1 MRLKNFAAEV
11 AAVLPKTACG
21 KPLEIWFQDEAR
33 VGQQGTLTR
42 IWAER
47 GTRPRAP
54 RDTRYTS
61 GYIFGAVCPERA
73 EAAALIMP
81 HADTSAMNA
90 HLCEIARTVAAGA
103 HALLILDGA
112 GWHGSAKLEVPDNIT
127 LLKLP
132 PYAPELNPMENVWA
146 TCAPTSW
153 QSLCLNPTMRSS
165 TNAAMPGISS
175 QRTNRQSHQLHH
187 VIGPKQSIN
196 RAVGIIWQRGED
208 SENRIKELKLDFGGD
223 TLPCSDFVANAL
235 YFLISALSYNLFAL
249 MRHLLPGELSQH
261 CDNAALGGW
270 SPSRQKWLERDV
282 NSWSKCGKTT
292 EYSPNIHGT
301 SATRT
306 EEV

>member
-1 MRLKNFAAEV
+1 MRTYRIEGLSNRRSPGRQPLLSVAQKAELASLV
-11 AAVLPKTACG
+11 REGPDPETACG

-81 HADTSAMNA
+81 YADTSAMNA

-112 GWHGSAKLEVPDNIT
+112 GWHGSTKLQVPDNIT

-132 PYAPELNPMENVWA
+132 PYSPELNPMENVWA
-146 TCAPTSW
+146 YLRANKLAISVFESYDEIVDKCCDAWNFFAEDKQAITSI
-153 QSLCLNPTMRSS
+153 T
-165 TNAAMPGISS
+165 
-175 QRTNRQSHQLHH
+175 
-187 VIGPKQSIN
+187 
-196 RAVGIIWQRGED
+196 
-208 SENRIKELKLDFGGD
+208 
-223 TLPCSDFVANAL
+223 
-235 YFLISALSYNLFAL
+235 
-249 MRHLLPGELSQH
+249 
-261 CDNAALGGW
+261 
-270 SPSRQKWLERDV
+270 SRNWAKTV
-282 NSWSKCGKTT
+282 NQ
-292 EYSPNIHGT
+292 
-301 SATRT
+301 
-306 EEV
+306 